1 MSEIVQAI
9 WQSVQLSFLIW
20 NTSGNLQPDTRSH
33 TPELSSY
40 VFQMA
45 SYGNCYLTSDI
56 FEITPIGAIILH
68 LMFSRWPISI
78 TIRKDGQYFE
88 RNLNIECSFLELT
101 KLCTSMLNSEMPLP
115 HHQTVGTLTV
125 VSGLDSCHF
134 WWLQLVPKSQRITY
148 NALTDTCPK
157 PANP

>member
-1 MSEIVQAI
+1 MYNFHFLFGTHLEIYSPTLDPTPQNYHHMFSRWRPI
-9 WQSVQLSFLIW
+9 ETYLI
-20 NTSGNLQPDTRSH
+20 
-33 TPELSSY
+33 
-40 VFQMA
+40 
-45 SYGNCYLTSDI
+45 SDI

-68 LMFSRWPISI
+68 LMFFRWPISI
-78 TIRKDGQYFE
+78 TIRKDDQYFE